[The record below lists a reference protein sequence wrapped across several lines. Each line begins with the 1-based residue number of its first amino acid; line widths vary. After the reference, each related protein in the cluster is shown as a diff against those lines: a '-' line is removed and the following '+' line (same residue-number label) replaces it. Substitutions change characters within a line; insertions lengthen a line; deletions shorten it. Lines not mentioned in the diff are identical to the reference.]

1 MKTLPLWRFQV
12 AIDWSV
18 MTLDYDPESDY
29 NSLAETLKNLE
40 DFWYLGMES
49 EPEWIESV
57 GNNVPAL
64 FTMVASDNDYSR
76 VVGSDSEHRT
86 GSVSSRS
93 RRHGTSASTAVL
105 SSASV
110 VYRFESILIVT
121 SSAIDK
127 KLEIYKKS
135 QN

>member
-1 MKTLPLWRFQV
+1 MKTPPLWRFQV

-76 VVGSDSEHRT
+76 GVGSDSEQRT

-93 RRHGTSASTAVL
+93 RRHGTHASTAVL
-105 SSASV
+105 SAASV
-110 VYRFESILIVT
+110 VYRFESIVQ
-121 SSAIDK
+121 SK
-127 KLEIYKKS
+127 KLRTTS
-135 QN
+135 

>member
-1 MKTLPLWRFQV
+1 
-12 AIDWSV
+12 

-76 VVGSDSEHRT
+76 VVGSDSEQRT
-86 GSVSSRS
+86 GSVSGRS
-93 RRHGTSASTAVL
+93 RRHGTHASTAVL
-105 SSASV
+105 SAASV
-110 VYRFESILIVT
+110 VYRFERIVQ
-121 SSAIDK
+121 SK
-127 KLEIYKKS
+127 KLCTTS
-135 QN
+135 

>member
-1 MKTLPLWRFQV
+1 
-12 AIDWSV
+12 

-76 VVGSDSEHRT
+76 VAGSDSEHRT

-110 VYRFESILIVT
+110 VYRFKSIT
-121 SSAIDK
+121 PC
-127 KLEIYKKS
+127 
-135 QN
+135 

>member
-1 MKTLPLWRFQV
+1 
-12 AIDWSV
+12 

-76 VVGSDSEHRT
+76 VVGSDSEQRT
-86 GSVSSRS
+86 GSVSTSRS
-93 RRHGTSASTAVL
+93 RRHGTNASTAVL
-105 SSASV
+105 SAASV
-110 VYRFESILIVT
+110 VYRFESTVY
-121 SSAIDK
+121 D
-127 KLEIYKKS
+127 
-135 QN
+135 

>member
-1 MKTLPLWRFQV
+1 MKTPPLWRFQV

-76 VVGSDSEHRT
+76 VVGSDSEQRT
-86 GSVSSRS
+86 GSVSSR
-93 RRHGTSASTAVL
+93 RHGTHASTAVL
-105 SSASV
+105 SAASV
-110 VYRFESILIVT
+110 VYRFESIVQ
-121 SSAIDK
+121 SK
-127 KLEIYKKS
+127 KLCTTS
-135 QN
+135 